1 MNCKLVSAAT
11 LGAALLAG
19 AAAQAA
25 SCKRDSDCP
34 EGQVCSAGTC
44 RRRPAEAGEIAA
56 GTKRTPYIAWGGLGI
71 YNVPANTYFGFHV
84 GAAANLIH
92 LTPEL
97 PVIGWADAALTIGS
111 DLFFP
116 LAAGAG
122 VRYDTVGP
130 LQVLAGAGFALLP
143 HTGAGTTPVGLR
155 LMGTVLYPLP
165 MLDRNLSAQGQI
177 SYDFLSESSHLFAVT
192 VGIGYPL

>member
-1 MNCKLVSAAT
+1 MTWKLVSAVT
-11 LGAALLAG
+11 LGAALLAS

-25 SCKRDSDCP
+25 PCKRDADCP

-44 RRRPAEAGEIAA
+44 RRRPAEASEIAA
-56 GTKRTPYIAWGGLGI
+56 GTNRTPYIAWGGLGI

-84 GAAANLIH
+84 GAAANLIQI
-92 LTPEL
+92 TPEL
-97 PVIGWADAALTIGS
+97 PLIGWADAALTIGS
-111 DLFFP
+111 DLYFP

-122 VRYDTVGP
+122 VRYDRAGP
-130 LQVLAGAGFALLP
+130 FQLLGGAGFALLP

-165 MLDRNLSAQGQI
+165 MLDRNLTAQGQI
-177 SYDFLSESSHLFAVT
+177 SYDFLSESSHLFAVS